1 MVDLTCPADH
11 WPAKS
16 QEIDGVEVSIF
27 KHTEMLLHNYELLKS
42 RAIFP
47 LLNAI
52 DDLLISAIRNHDRGK
67 ANLRF
72 AAKLDTH
79 KQSDEIFYHHI
90 LSPLYYLQEISHL
103 RLNWEDSAVV
113 ASAIM
118 RHHARQLEIISDIE
132 LCGSNSRY
140 GEEIVKFQ
148 EEMSEFYCLDKSDFR
163 RLVAQYLNSIARLNN
178 KLKKTMN

>member
-1 MVDLTCPADH
+1 VVDLTCPADH

-67 ANLRF
+67 ANLR
-72 AAKLDTH
+72 
-79 KQSDEIFYHHI
+79 
-90 LSPLYYLQEISHL
+90 LQQ
-103 RLNWEDSAVV
+103 NWIRTSKATKYF
-113 ASAIM
+113 I
-118 RHHARQLEIISDIE
+118 IISFHLYTI
-132 LCGSNSRY
+132 
-140 GEEIVKFQ
+140 F
-148 EEMSEFYCLDKSDFR
+148 
-163 RLVAQYLNSIARLNN
+163 
-178 KLKKTMN
+178 KK